1 MLSIAGSIGVGLVSG
16 WAAARLLSHAR
27 WWVIARVL
35 LGLAVQGMV
44 VLGLASAR
52 GAIAFG
58 GALALGVLLGLLW
71 VRRLELRY
79 GAAG

>member
-1 MLSIAGSIGVGLVSG
+1 MLSIAGSIGLGLVSG
-16 WAAARLLSHAR
+16 WVAARLVRHAR
-27 WWVIARVL
+27 WFVVARVL
-35 LGLAVQGMV
+35 LGLIIQGLV

-58 GALALGVLLGLLW
+58 CALALGALLGALW